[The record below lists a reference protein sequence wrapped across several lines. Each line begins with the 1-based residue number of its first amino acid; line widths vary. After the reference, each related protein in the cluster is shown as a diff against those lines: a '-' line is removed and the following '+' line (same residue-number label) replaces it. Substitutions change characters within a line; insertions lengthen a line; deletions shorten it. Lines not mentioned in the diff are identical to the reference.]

1 MRTRHFVE
9 TYEKHVSLSHNPVTW
24 VWALLL
30 VLALALLPLVA
41 SSYVIALATTAG
53 IAAIGAI
60 GLNILTGSTGLISLG
75 QAGFLASGCYT
86 TGLLIADYNW
96 PPELALV
103 MAGVVPALLSL
114 LVGVPSL
121 RLKGLYLA
129 ITTMAFSFI
138 VTHFLLYA
146 EGITH
151 GPYGVRVEDLDFF
164 GLDLATTTGLYTLV
178 LITAILVTLM
188 ALNILRT
195 RVGRAFTAIR
205 DHDIAAR
212 VMGISLVRY
221 KLLAFMIS
229 SFFVGIAGGLMAFQF
244 RFINVDIFNV
254 LLSIEALGDDHRRR
268 ARLGRRGDHG
278 RGLHRAPARG
288 HARGAGPAARRR
300 QRHALD
306 LHLRDPRPAHRPHDH
321 RHAAHQAPGPHRA
334 LARRTAILDP
344 VAPIQM
350 TIKPNATG

>member
-24 VWALLL
+24 SWSLLL
-30 VLALALLPLVA
+30 VLALALLPMVA
-41 SSYVIALATTAG
+41 SSYVLSLATTVG

-96 PPELALV
+96 PPELALL

-151 GPYGVRVEDLDFF
+151 GPYGVRVEDLNFL

-178 LITAILVTLM
+178 LVTAILVTLM

-221 KLLAFMIS
+221 KLVAFMVS

-254 LLSIEALGDDHRRR
+254 LLSIEALAMVIVGG
-268 ARLGRRGDHG
+268 LGSV
-278 RGLHRAPARG
+278 A
-288 HARGAGPAARRR
+288 GAIMGAVFIVLLPEATRE
-300 QRHALD
+300 ALD
-306 LHLRDPRPAHRPHDH
+306 LLPTGVNNMLSTYIYEIRGLLTGLTIIIMLR
-321 RHAAHQAPGPHRA
+321 
-334 LARRTAILDP
+334 
-344 VAPIQM
+344 
-350 TIKPNATG
+350 IKPQGLVGLWRDVQRYWTQWPLSK